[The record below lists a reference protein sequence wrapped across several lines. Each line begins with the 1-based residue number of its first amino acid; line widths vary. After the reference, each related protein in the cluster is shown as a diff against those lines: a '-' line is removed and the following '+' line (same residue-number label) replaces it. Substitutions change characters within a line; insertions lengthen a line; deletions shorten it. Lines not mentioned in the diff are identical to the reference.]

1 MSKSENEKMKIW
13 EEATKLKKEEVMLII
28 LYMLNVILDI
38 TTAITTK
45 NAAWIICGLLWG
57 VVAIMKY
64 YNSKNENANK
74 VLIELQE
81 QCIKSQESII
91 NALMSETAV
100 EVEISKIKI
109 PKNFSKPNQKKMQ
122 NKIQY
127 YRKNHKFE
135 SQIVIDLDYNL
146 LDGYTSYLIAK
157 NYNKTTV
164 IAKLKRK
171 TKEEQN

>member
-1 MSKSENEKMKIW
+1 MKTW
-13 EEATKLKKEEVMLII
+13 EEATKLKKEEVILII
-28 LYMLNVILDI
+28 FYILNVILNI
-38 TTAITTK
+38 TTAIKTK
-45 NAAWIICGLLWG
+45 NVVWVICGMLWSII
-57 VVAIMKY
+57 AIMKY
-64 YNSKNENANK
+64 YNSKNEKANE
-74 VLIELQE
+74 LLMNLQE
-81 QCIKSQESII
+81 ERTKLQENII
-91 NALMSETAV
+91 NALLSETAV
-100 EVEISKIKI
+100 EVEISKIKV

-122 NKIQY
+122 KKIQY

-164 IAKLKRK
+164 IVKLKRK

>member
-1 MSKSENEKMKIW
+1 MKTW
-13 EEATKLKKEEVMLII
+13 EEASKLKKAEVILII
-28 LYMLNVILDI
+28 LYILNAILDI

-45 NAAWIICGLLWG
+45 NAAWIVCGLLWG
-57 VVAIMKY
+57 AVAIMKY

-81 QCIKSQESII
+81 ACIKSQESII
-91 NALMSETAV
+91 NALMNETAV
-100 EVEISKIKI
+100 EVEISKIKV
-109 PKNFSKPNQKKMQ
+109 PKNFSKPNQKKMRK
-122 NKIQY
+122 KIQY
-127 YRKNHKFE
+127 YRENHKFE

-164 IAKLKRK
+164 IVKLKK
-171 TKEEQN
+171 KIKEEQ

>member
-1 MSKSENEKMKIW
+1 MKTW

-28 LYMLNVILDI
+28 FYVLNVILDI

-45 NAAWIICGLLWG
+45 NAVWIICGMLWG

-64 YNSKNENANK
+64 YNSKNESANK
-74 VLIELQE
+74 ALMELQE
-81 QCIKSQESII
+81 ERMNIQESII
-91 NALMSETAV
+91 NALMNETAV
-100 EVEISKIKI
+100 EVEISKIKV

-122 NKIQY
+122 KKIQY
-127 YRKNHKFE
+127 YKENHKFE
-135 SQIVIDLDYNL
+135 SQIVIDLNYNL

-157 NYNKTTV
+157 NYNKATV
-164 IAKLKRK
+164 IVKLKRK

>member
-1 MSKSENEKMKIW
+1 MKTW
-13 EEATKLKKEEVMLII
+13 EEATKLKKEEVILII
-28 LYMLNVILDI
+28 FYVLNVILDI

-45 NAAWIICGLLWG
+45 NVVWIICGLLWS
-57 VVAIMKY
+57 VIAIMKY
-64 YNSKNENANK
+64 YSSKNENANNT
-74 VLIELQE
+74 LIEIQE
-81 QCIKSQESII
+81 ECIKLQESII
-91 NALMSETAV
+91 DALMNETAV
-100 EVEISKIKI
+100 EVETSKIKV

-122 NKIQY
+122 KKIQY

-157 NYNKTTV
+157 NYSKTTV
-164 IAKLKRK
+164 IVKLKRK